1 MEALIELLKQRRIW
15 VASIPIAVMISNALG
30 IPLTEDLLTTTGD
43 QVMTGVM
50 ALLALISY
58 FKPKN

>member
-1 MEALIELLKQRRIW
+1 MDNLIELLKQRRIW
-15 VASIPIAVMISNALG
+15 VAGIPIAVMISNALG